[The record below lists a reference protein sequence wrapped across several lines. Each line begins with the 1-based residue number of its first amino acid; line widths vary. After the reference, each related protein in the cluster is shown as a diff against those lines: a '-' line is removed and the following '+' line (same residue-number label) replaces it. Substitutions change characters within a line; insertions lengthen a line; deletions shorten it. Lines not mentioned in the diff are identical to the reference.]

1 MPVFIPL
8 VAQTSI
14 PATPPAQ
21 QAEPP
26 KASSESGAPHPCG
39 NPERPI
45 SSQTDYKAASRG
57 AFVWTPEHDARLTE
71 LKDVN
76 TPWISISIAMD
87 RPVHE
92 LKKRWHLLRAADVE
106 IERRTAAARKARVE
120 HDRRNPKAE
129 DLEHRTAE
137 RTVEEEKPKRRVSFS
152 DPLIIPGKVRCRDGF
167 PIVSSPL
174 GSRLRAFPSRL
185 ISHRSHRS
193 RKRRRRTSRKYTIT
207 STTSSRW
214 TRSSCFTTLRTDTRR
229 KSGYGSAPDSMTR
242 RGRGSHRSRR
252 SHGSRETRF
261 GTWGRTRTRPDDDPP
276 GPWEVCYQQTAEWR
290 TSK

>member
-1 MPVFIPL
+1 MQRERAAKKAAAEKAAAEKAATEKEAAEKAAAEKAAAEKLAEKAAAEKAAATPVPTMPVFIPL

-152 DPLIIPGKVRCRDGF
+152 DPLIIPGKVRC
-167 PIVSSPL
+167 
-174 GSRLRAFPSRL
+174 
-185 ISHRSHRS
+185 
-193 RKRRRRTSRKYTIT
+193 
-207 STTSSRW
+207 
-214 TRSSCFTTLRTDTRR
+214 
-229 KSGYGSAPDSMTR
+229 
-242 RGRGSHRSRR
+242 
-252 SHGSRETRF
+252 
-261 GTWGRTRTRPDDDPP
+261 
-276 GPWEVCYQQTAEWR
+276 
-290 TSK
+290 